1 LNKVFWRITPFKL
14 PNLSLSNESERFV
27 PTSLASPI
35 PSIAEAD
42 RLLEGLDQLA
52 RSEVTEGEFLQQFL
66 IVLRGMSGGAVA
78 LLLPIRGEWVTVAT
92 AGEVQAGRIRSV
104 TEMAAKTPPPL
115 GLEGLDPEGPW
126 IGARID
132 SVRKEESGILWIG
145 YHSGDA
151 EPLIASGRLLLEP
164 FCEILRARQ
173 ASSGGKAGSEWVGRM
188 EDGIRCLSQPESP
201 QDARQVLVD
210 QLVLAM
216 EGGRASLVT
225 RDSNGFQLRCS
236 SGASS
241 IDRMS
246 STVKK
251 LEKVAGL
258 ASQQENVFR
267 WTEEH
272 PNRDEYGVFRNG
284 IAFAWDRSSD
294 GSANSWL
301 IVEWPESAAMDRA
314 LPLLSSWC
322 RTMYPVWQQTERW
335 TRLPRTVQRRLSRH
349 PNAATSRNPVKLWR
363 WVGGTAI
370 VGLLAGLALPIPM
383 TIDSKAVLEPVS
395 RRLIHASADGYV
407 DELLVEDGDRVVS
420 QQEIARL
427 RSPSLELQVEEAVG
441 QLRAIVEKRN
451 GLKIAINQL
460 SPNAPDALANQ
471 TRLSTEL
478 SMLDSSETRAREMLE
493 FYQAEKSRLVLRSPI
508 DGVVVARRL
517 RQELENRPIRR
528 GDPLLQVMDLSGAW
542 QLRIQVADR
551 DTNYVDRFYSDSAQT
566 SAQPSAT
573 DTTVS
578 YTFDSLPGEPFTARV
593 TQLARV
599 IENRDGTGGY
609 QEVLADVSRED
620 VSKVHMGATARV
632 RFVCGRESFAF
643 VWSRP
648 LIEFL
653 QTRFRLFSRSQESLS
668 PSPSNSL

>member
-1 LNKVFWRITPFKL
+1 M
-14 PNLSLSNESERFV
+14 

-42 RLLEGLDQLA
+42 RLLDGLDQLA
-52 RSEVTEGEFLQQFL
+52 RSGAKEGEFWQQFL
-66 IVLRGMSGGAVA
+66 VVLRGMSGASGVA
-78 LLLPIRGEWVTVAT
+78 LLFPMRGEWIAVAT
-92 AGEVQAGRIRSV
+92 GGEVQAGRIRSV
-104 TEMAAKTPPPL
+104 TEMAAKTPSPS

-132 SVRKEESGILWIG
+132 AVRNEESGILWLG
-145 YHSGDA
+145 YRSGDA
-151 EPLIASGRLLLEP
+151 QSLIASGRLLLEP
-164 FCEILRARQ
+164 FCEILRSRQ
-173 ASSGGKAGSEWVGRM
+173 SSSGGRAGPEWVGRL
-188 EDGIRCLSQPESP
+188 EDGIRCLAQPDSP

-225 RDSNGFQLRCS
+225 RDSKGFLLVCS

-241 IDRMS
+241 VDRMS

-251 LEKVAGL
+251 LEKLAEM
-258 ASQQENVFR
+258 ASQHGNVFR

-272 PNRDEYGVFRNG
+272 PNRDEHGVFRNG
-284 IAFAWDRSSD
+284 IAFAWDRSGD
-294 GSANSWL
+294 GSVNSWL
-301 IVEWPESAAMDRA
+301 VVEWPESAAMDRA
-314 LPLLSSWC
+314 VPLLSSWC
-322 RTMYPVWQQTERW
+322 STMYPVWQQTERW
-335 TRLPRTVQRRLSRH
+335 TRLPRRVQRRLSRH
-349 PNAATSRNPVKLWR
+349 SKATTSWNPARLWK
-363 WVGGTAI
+363 WLGATMIA
-370 VGLLAGLALPIPM
+370 GLLAALALPVPM

-407 DELLVEDGDRVVS
+407 DELLVDDGDRVVS

-427 RSPSLELQVEEAVG
+427 RSPSLELQMEEAVG

-471 TRLSTEL
+471 TRMSTEL
-478 SMLDSSETRAREMLE
+478 SILDSSEARAREMLA
-493 FYQAEKSRLVLRSPI
+493 FYQAEQSRLVLRSPI
-508 DGVVVARRL
+508 DGIVVARRL

-528 GDPLLQVMDLSGAW
+528 GDPLLQVVDLSGAW

-551 DTNYVDRFYSDSAQT
+551 DTHYVDRFYGDRTQT
-566 SAQPSAT
+566 GPQPSVLNK
-573 DTTVS
+573 TVS
-578 YTFDSLPGEPFTARV
+578 YTFDSLPGEPLTAQV

-609 QEVLADVSRED
+609 QEVLADVARED

-632 RFVCGRESFAF
+632 RFACGRESFAF

-648 LIEFL
+648 LVEFL
-653 QTRFRLFSRSQESLS
+653 QTRFRLLSRSQDSLS
-668 PSPSNSL
+668 LSTSIPSSDSL